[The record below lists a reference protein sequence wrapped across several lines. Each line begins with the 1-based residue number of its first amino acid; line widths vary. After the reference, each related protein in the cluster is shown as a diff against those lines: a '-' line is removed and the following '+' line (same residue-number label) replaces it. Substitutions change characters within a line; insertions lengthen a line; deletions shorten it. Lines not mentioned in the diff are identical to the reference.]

1 MSIHS
6 QGARP
11 TGRVGQ
17 LIGHAMNLYHTSL
30 YRQYLSQ
37 SMPPDHSTIL
47 DIGCGGGRFLKFLA
61 AANHTYQLW
70 GIDHSPEMVELAL
83 RVNRATALGDQLKV
97 CEAYVLDIPLE
108 DSTVDVTTAF
118 ETIQFWPQLSRA
130 LTEVH
135 RVLKPAGRLIIINR
149 YPPEG
154 SFWWK
159 KAKLKSD
166 AEYHHALET
175 AGFTHISTDLDYRRS
190 WIVVEAGAAHE
201 GS

>member
-37 SMPPDHSTIL
+37 SLPPDHSTIL
-47 DIGCGGGRFLKFLA
+47 DIGCGGGRLLKFLA

-83 RVNRATALGDQLKV
+83 RVNRTTVHTSRLQTHLHRPRLQAQL
-97 CEAYVLDIPLE
+97 
-108 DSTVDVTTAF
+108 DS
-118 ETIQFWPQLSRA
+118 
-130 LTEVH
+130 
-135 RVLKPAGRLIIINR
+135 
-149 YPPEG
+149 
-154 SFWWK
+154 
-159 KAKLKSD
+159 
-166 AEYHHALET
+166 
-175 AGFTHISTDLDYRRS
+175 RRS
-190 WIVVEAGAAHE
+190 R
-201 GS
+201 SCL